1 MMSRGHMLEKEKIG
15 RLMMKLAVPATV
27 SMLVNALYNLVD
39 TIFIGRGIG
48 YLAIGGLT
56 IVFPVQTLIM
66 AASLMIGVGGSSVI
80 SRSLGAKDFERAQR
94 VAGNSFVAISALGVF
109 VCVLGLIFINPL
121 LRIFGATA
129 ELFPYAKEYLQVI
142 LVGSLYFPFV
152 ISSNNIIRAEG
163 KARVAMV
170 SMLIGAVGNVI
181 LDYIFI
187 FPFQMGVFGA
197 ALATILSQLASAI
210 FVFLYFKR
218 GHSTLQVQLRHL
230 KPEREILR
238 EITTVGFASFAR
250 NSAGS
255 LIIII
260 VNNLLGVYGGNMAIS
275 IYGIIQRFTKVL
287 FLPLFGI
294 VQGMQ
299 PIVGYNY
306 GAKNLSRVK
315 RTVRLS
321 IISSMLFAVTSSGLA
336 QLFPDQLI
344 RLFSTEAVLIKEG
357 VYALR
362 LVILMVPI
370 VAVQIVG
377 AAFFQAI
384 GKVIPAIILTLSREI
399 LLFIPFVLILP
410 RFFGLFGIWVSF
422 PVADFFAALITTILL
437 IREMRMMERELI
449 LG

>member
-260 VNNLLGVYGGNMAIS
+260 GNNLLGVYGGNMDIS

>member
-1 MMSRGHMLEKEKIG
+1 MSRGHMLEKEKIG

-66 AASLMIGVGGSSVI
+66 AASLMIGVGASSVI

>member
-1 MMSRGHMLEKEKIG
+1 MLEKEKIG

-260 VNNLLGVYGGNMAIS
+260 VNNLLGVYGGNMDIS

>member
-1 MMSRGHMLEKEKIG
+1 MSRGHMLEKEKIG

-66 AASLMIGVGGSSVI
+66 AASLMIGVGASSVI

-142 LVGSLYFPFV
+142 LVGSIYFPFV

-422 PVADFFAALITTILL
+422 PVADFFAALITTMLL

>member
-1 MMSRGHMLEKEKIG
+1 MSRGHMLEKEKIG

-362 LVILMVPI
+362 LAILMVPI
-370 VAVQIVG
+370 IAVQIVG

>member
-1 MMSRGHMLEKEKIG
+1 
-15 RLMMKLAVPATV
+15 
-27 SMLVNALYNLVD
+27 
-39 TIFIGRGIG
+39 
-48 YLAIGGLT
+48 
-56 IVFPVQTLIM
+56 VQTLIM
-66 AASLMIGVGGSSVI
+66 AASLMIGVGASSVI

-238 EITTVGFASFAR
+238 EITTVGFPSFAR

-306 GAKNLSRVK
+306 GAKNLGRVK

-422 PVADFFAALITTILL
+422 PVADFFAALITTMLL

>member
-1 MMSRGHMLEKEKIG
+1 MSRGHMLEKEKIG

-260 VNNLLGVYGGNMAIS
+260 VNNLLGVYGGNMDIS

>member
-1 MMSRGHMLEKEKIG
+1 MSRGHMLEKEKIG

-66 AASLMIGVGGSSVI
+66 AASLMIGVGASSVI

-238 EITTVGFASFAR
+238 EITTVGFPSFAR

-260 VNNLLGVYGGNMAIS
+260 VNNLLGVYGGNLAIS
-275 IYGIIQRFTKVL
+275 IYGIIQRFTKFL

-306 GAKNLSRVK
+306 GAKNLGRVK

-422 PVADFFAALITTILL
+422 PVADFFAALITTMLL

>member
-1 MMSRGHMLEKEKIG
+1 MSRGHMLEKEKIG